1 MTTYDEHDP
10 AIHLRK
16 IEKITA
22 EIENLQARLRRE
34 VQLFLEHT
42 SPVDRPRD
50 EGLPPE
56 GVEERVEVLINVP
69 EGADLPEFFAQ
80 VTVQADRIN
89 QISQK
94 AQSRR
99 ALALSRDMDPRLL
112 GYTEEMFN
120 FSFPDVKYDRV
131 LEQFF
136 TWYISKGDTS
146 RNWFEKFL
154 SYAQGAQ
161 DRATVGGIETDS
173 MGMPTDPK
181 TRRRWLGKDK

>member
-1 MTTYDEHDP
+1 MEVTTYDEHDP
-10 AIHLRK
+10 TVHLRK
-16 IEKITA
+16 IEQIA
-22 EIENLQARLRRE
+22 ASIENDLGILRRE
-34 VQLFLEHT
+34 VRLFLEHENPS
-42 SPVDRPRD
+42 SPDQSSD
-50 EGLPPE
+50 EGLPPQE
-56 GVEERVEVLINVP
+56 GVEDVRPIIIGGTDAAAVALLAN
-69 EGADLPEFFAQ
+69 
-80 VTVQADRIN
+80 RIN
-89 QISQK
+89 EVSQK

-99 ALALSRDMDPRLL
+99 ALPLTRDMDPRQM
-112 GYTEEMFN
+112 GYTVEMFN
-120 FSFPDVKYDRV
+120 LTFPDVKYDRV

-181 TRRRWLGKDK
+181 TRRRWLGK